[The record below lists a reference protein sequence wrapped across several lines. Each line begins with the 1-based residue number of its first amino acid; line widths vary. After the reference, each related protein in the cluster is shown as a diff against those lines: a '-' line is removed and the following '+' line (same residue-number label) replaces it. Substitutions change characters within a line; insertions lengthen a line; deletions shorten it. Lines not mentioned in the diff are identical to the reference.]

1 MTSNGLKMTQ
11 NDLKIVSNTAE
22 KKHKTPEFTSKL
34 EELKFLTK
42 FIYVTKIIFDP
53 LWSDF

>member
-1 MTSNGLKMTQ
+1 MTLKLSQ
-11 NDLKIVSNTAE
+11 IQQK